1 MPTKNLSIDSDAVH
15 QKAISLHQS
24 GKPREAALLYERLLA
39 KNPKDPSLM
48 TEYGHIA
55 FQLGH
60 IEAAINI
67 LGRSL
72 AVAHNQPMVLLI
84 RGISFGMLKRP
95 IEALADFDRAIALK
109 PDYVEAYSNRGIVL
123 YDLGRYDE
131 ALASYDQALELA
143 PAHYQTYSNRGNVL
157 KALTRFEDAITSYNN
172 ALTLNR
178 NYYQAYNNKGS
189 ALNEL
194 SRFDEALASYKQA
207 ININPGFAEAYY
219 NRGITLHRIKAFDA
233 ALASYDQAIAIN
245 PAYAEAYGNRGIT
258 LKELKRFDEALAS
271 LDRAIALK
279 PDFAEAYSN
288 RGITLKELKRFDE
301 ALASLDRAIALKPD
315 FAEAYSNRGITLK
328 ELKRFDEALASL
340 DRAIALKPDF
350 AEAYNNRGHIY
361 QNLHHYNEA
370 CASFKT
376 SFSLNPGLD
385 YLLGSMLHA
394 KMHLCDWRDFDLL
407 HSRLIA
413 AIAANQ
419 KVSNPFPVLAL
430 TGNPDVQKSS
440 SEVYA
445 TEYALNIDRR
455 LTCPKQPRS
464 GRICIGYFSADFH
477 NHATMHLMAQ
487 LFELHDR
494 DKFKLIAFSFGPD
507 SNDKW
512 RERAKNAFDQF
523 IDVRLMSDKDVAIL
537 ARSLQIDIAVDLKG
551 YTGDSRTG
559 IFAAQAAPIQV
570 NYLGYPG
577 TMATDYMDYIVADKT
592 IIPVDKQ
599 PFYSEK
605 VVYLPNSYQVNDTTQ
620 PPSCKTF
627 TRAEAGLPE
636 RGFVF
641 CSFNNNYKILPD
653 VFDVWMR
660 LLHRVE
666 DSYLWL
672 FVDNPTAR
680 DNLRSEAV
688 KRGIDGGRLVFADH
702 LPREEHLA
710 RIRLADLFLDT
721 FPCNAH
727 TTASDALRS
736 GLPLLTYAGEA
747 FASRVAASLLNA
759 IGLPEL
765 IAGSL
770 ADYEAL
776 AFELATRPEELA
788 RIRGKLLNNLS
799 TAPLYDTLS
808 FTKHLET
815 AYAEMYERNQ
825 NDQAPD
831 HIDVAPLH
839 GIDSSG
845 PLCATE

>member
-245 PAYAEAYGNRGIT
+245 PAYAEAYG
-258 LKELKRFDEALAS
+258 
-271 LDRAIALK
+271 
-279 PDFAEAYSN
+279 
-288 RGITLKELKRFDE
+288 
-301 ALASLDRAIALKPD
+301 
-315 FAEAYSNRGITLK
+315 NRGITLK